1 MSMTTRLNPLQKRLA
16 VTKARPSWLKDCLR
30 MKMIRGHDFSGDR
43 EVDNTGEFALKIRAK
58 LHGMNNPR
66 AGRSDVA

>member
-1 MSMTTRLNPLQKRLA
+1 
-16 VTKARPSWLKDCLR
+16 
-30 MKMIRGHDFSGDR
+30 MKMIRPHGFSGDR

-66 AGRSDVA
+66 ASKSNIQ